1 MVDDCSNY
9 ETLTLDMLP
18 DVVDKCI
25 RFLQSEAF
33 FLILSNLTGLQLH
46 HLAVV
51 SPDTDDD
58 DDDVTPSA
66 RGLFTLHISLSRIN
80 SIIVLIII
88 IIGSLI
94 NLFFYLNNCLNLIII
109 NKQNE
114 KEN

>member
-1 MVDDCSNY
+1 VRLTLVDDCSNY

-58 DDDVTPSA
+58 DDDDDVTPSA

-80 SIIVLIII
+80 SYHSSNHYNYRIT
-88 IIGSLI
+88 
-94 NLFFYLNNCLNLIII
+94 
-109 NKQNE
+109 NKPILLL
-114 KEN
+114 K